1 MKTLISATM
10 LLLFFCSF
18 AVSQPF
24 PYKGSEFLSI
34 TFQTS
39 PDLLNKLVPKPLST
53 NPGGVMNILIGL
65 QKLESGYSYY
75 EMYLSIPVEFN
86 GKKGAYI
93 PLLYL
98 NKTNPI
104 IMGREIWGFPKYDAE
119 INFQKSGKK
128 ATARIYKDEKLLI
141 EAELEL
147 GNVINKNIGSDP
159 LIFILKYIPSI
170 EEGSIDVKKLNSVYM
185 SQFTY
190 TKFQEAK
197 AKLIINNIPDASI
210 GEIPVIKIL
219 DASFYESNF
228 ILGFGRTEYD
238 YLKQK

>member
-1 MKTLISATM
+1 
-10 LLLFFCSF
+10 LLLT
-18 AVSQPF
+18 QE
-24 PYKGSEFLSI
+24 KSEK
-34 TFQTS
+34 
-39 PDLLNKLVPKPLST
+39 N
-53 NPGGVMNILIGL
+53 
-65 QKLESGYSYY
+65 
-75 EMYLSIPVEFN
+75 
-86 GKKGAYI
+86 
-93 PLLYL
+93 
-98 NKTNPI
+98 
-104 IMGREIWGFPKYDAE
+104 
-119 INFQKSGKK
+119 

-159 LIFILKYIPSI
+159 LIFILKYIPPI

-219 DASFYESNF
+219 DASFNESNF
-228 ILGFGRTEYD
+228 ILGFGKTEYD